1 MIIHPYPLS
10 EGFSGSVPEGIFLG
24 GGIRATC
31 IDQYDFNAVLTAEM
45 PHPELTGAFKIYA
58 MLNAVV

>member
-10 EGFSGSVPEGIFLG
+10 EGFSGSVPEGIFWG
-24 GGIRATC
+24 DTRTC

>member
-10 EGFSGSVPEGIFLG
+10 EGFSGFVPEGIL

-31 IDQYDFNAVLTAEM
+31 IDQCDFNAVLTAEM

-58 MLNAVV
+58 MLNSVV

>member
-10 EGFSGSVPEGIFLG
+10 EGFSGSVPEGIFG

>member
-10 EGFSGSVPEGIFLG
+10 EGFSGSVPEGIFWG
-24 GGIRATC
+24 GYAATC
-31 IDQYDFNAVLTAEM
+31 IDQCDFNAVLTAEM

>member
-10 EGFSGSVPEGIFLG
+10 EGFSGSVPEGIFL

>member
-10 EGFSGSVPEGIFLG
+10 EGFSGSVPEGILG

>member
-10 EGFSGSVPEGIFLG
+10 EGFSGSVPEGIFW

>member
-1 MIIHPYPLS
+1 
-10 EGFSGSVPEGIFLG
+10 VPEGILG

>member
-10 EGFSGSVPEGIFLG
+10 EGFSGSVPEGILR